1 MPIELDGKLSFGGGT
16 GAAERESDRLTRW
29 TRGSGIDMS
38 LLLLLNMD
46 REPDDKV
53 EAERRKER
61 GWEEKDEK
69 LFSVVE
75 LGVDGL
81 MRDGTSVG
89 GGGDEDL
96 RTFEE

>member
-1 MPIELDGKLSFGGGT
+1 MPIKLDGRLSFGGEV
-16 GAAERESDRLTRW
+16 GATEKESDRLTHW

-38 LLLLLNMD
+38 LLLLLTMD
-46 REPDDKV
+46 REPEDKV
-53 EAERRKER
+53 EVGRCKGR
-61 GWEEKDEK
+61 GWEEKDVK

-81 MRDGTSVG
+81 MRDGRSVM

-96 RTFEE
+96 RIFEG

>member
-1 MPIELDGKLSFGGGT
+1 MPIELDGGLSFGGGT
-16 GAAERESDRLTRW
+16 GATEKESDRLTRW

-46 REPDDKV
+46 REPEDKV

-89 GGGDEDL
+89 GGGDEDR
-96 RTFEE
+96 RTFEG

>member
-1 MPIELDGKLSFGGGT
+1 MPIEFDGELSFGGGT
-16 GAAERESDRLTRW
+16 GATAKESNCLTRW

-38 LLLLLNMD
+38 LLLLLNME
-46 REPDDKV
+46 REPEDKV

-61 GWEEKDEK
+61 GWEEKDER
-69 LFSVVE
+69 LFNVVE

-81 MRDGTSVG
+81 MSDGTSVG

-96 RTFEE
+96 GSFEG

>member
-1 MPIELDGKLSFGGGT
+1 MPIELDGGLSFGGGA
-16 GAAERESDRLTRW
+16 GATEKESDRLTRW

-46 REPDDKV
+46 REPEDKV

-81 MRDGTSVG
+81 MSDGTSVRG
-89 GGGDEDL
+89 GGEEDL
-96 RTFEE
+96 GTFEG

>member
-1 MPIELDGKLSFGGGT
+1 
-16 GAAERESDRLTRW
+16 
-29 TRGSGIDMS
+29 
-38 LLLLLNMD
+38 MD
-46 REPDDKV
+46 PEDKV
-53 EAERRKER
+53 EVGRCMGQ
-61 GWEEKDEK
+61 GWEENDEK